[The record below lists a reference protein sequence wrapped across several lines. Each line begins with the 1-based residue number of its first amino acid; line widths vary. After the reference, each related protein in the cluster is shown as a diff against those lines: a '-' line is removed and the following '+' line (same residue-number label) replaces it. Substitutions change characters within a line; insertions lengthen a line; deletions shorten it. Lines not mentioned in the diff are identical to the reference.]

1 MGAAAGR
8 SADAARQVSPC
19 PNRLAAKSEAK
30 AGYGRR
36 LFRGGLRGP
45 GLRERRASARA
56 RGDPHRRR
64 GRRDGVRAPPAPR
77 SAERRQR
84 RPAPRASPLPR
95 RMSLSDNI
103 KTTPP
108 DKRFPTQNQA
118 NHCWNRAAAAS
129 DRLRRLSPDWFFP
142 PRAGP
147 GNVPRPPR
155 ARPRAA
161 RNLDGA
167 RARAATNV
175 DGERAQATTNGS
187 CASRRRTATRTRA
200 SPCASSRCPSAP
212 TTGTTNGTRSAR
224 RAPSPASSFPRSAGD
239 RARAE
244 GRRGDPLSIFLS
256 PTPTGWKS
264 KATACFLT
272 RRRGGA

>member
-129 DRLRRLSPDWFFP
+129 GRLRPLSPDWFFP
-142 PRAGP
+142 PRAGH

-155 ARPRAA
+155 ARAPAPRAIST
-161 RNLDGA
+161 A
-167 RARAATNV
+167 RARAP
-175 DGERAQATTNGS
+175 RQ
-187 CASRRRTATRTRA
+187 
-200 SPCASSRCPSAP
+200 SSMA
-212 TTGTTNGTRSAR
+212 NAR
-224 RAPSPASSFPRSAGD
+224 RLQRMGPVPQEDG
-239 RARAE
+239 
-244 GRRGDPLSIFLS
+244 
-256 PTPTGWKS
+256 
-264 KATACFLT
+264 
-272 RRRGGA
+272 RRRGRVQAHAPVRAVHLPRRLVQQMGRGARGGHLLRHQVFRVAPATERARTDGAATP